1 MATEKQIAANRGNA
15 LLSTGPKTAAGKAKS
30 SMNSYRDGMRS
41 KKRKL
46 MLEESYIA
54 ERRKHKWMA
63 QTDPRD
69 DMGEFLMH
77 QNVLASFE
85 LEHAVRVNSG
95 RSDKLVENSDDKE
108 IEAAKALG
116 RRLFHDRCGPTGAYG
131 NLPDCRTKHELKL
144 KTSWSGKS
152 NDPDDPAKLVAEL
165 EKTAQGCIWLR
176 DEWERLRD
184 QLQMNVF
191 QSVDRFKACRLLGGQ
206 PTDVN
211 DDRNIAIVF
220 IAGDGV
226 DADGKY
232 ALNDL
237 LSDMRDTQQVK
248 RLRRLLWK
256 RWPELFKLETP
267 AECSRLLQDLID
279 QQIERLQ
286 AMVDGFE
293 ANSDEIASEAVADS
307 KVDQT
312 PESYRLLNYIKSARR
327 ELRIGIAAFEKQQQ
341 GAEGSRWERTAKDQ
355 GRRCTDAAP

>member
-1 MATEKQIAANRGNA
+1 
-15 LLSTGPKTAAGKAKS
+15 
-30 SMNSYRDGMRS
+30 
-41 KKRKL
+41 
-46 MLEESYIA
+46 
-54 ERRKHKWMA
+54 
-63 QTDPRD
+63 
-69 DMGEFLMH
+69 MH

-131 NLPDCRTKHELKL
+131 NLPDCRTKHELKR
-144 KTSWSGKS
+144 KTSWSGKAD
-152 NDPDDPAKLVAEL
+152 DPDDPAKLVAEL

-176 DEWERLRD
+176 DQWERLRD

-191 QSVDRFKACRLLGGQ
+191 QSIDRFKACRLLGGQ

-211 DDRNIAIVF
+211 VDRNIAIVF

-256 RWPELFKLETP
+256 RWPELFKSGDT
-267 AECSRLLQDLID
+267 
-279 QQIERLQ
+279 
-286 AMVDGFE
+286 
-293 ANSDEIASEAVADS
+293 
-307 KVDQT
+307 
-312 PESYRLLNYIKSARR
+312 
-327 ELRIGIAAFEKQQQ
+327 
-341 GAEGSRWERTAKDQ
+341 
-355 GRRCTDAAP
+355 GRM